1 MESISLYKES
11 RISTDTF
18 DKYKLTIFPSSYVNS
33 IVAYILKSFE
43 DLKSCLKFVPEE
55 NSQCRRYAEISREK
69 GDVMA
74 VSYRRFLYQN
84 IRRGLN
90 AMDDS
95 KSFMVFDQID
105 MAVTNAALDKLKG
118 EYDPDLDAATL
129 QFINDFA
136 EDISN
141 SKLVADLISDDQ
153 QPETS
158 GLPKYSR
165 KGSSP
170 TAMDS
175 FNTYITQLGSPRHL
189 LESLAV
195 AAANWEEQE
204 QRAAAD
210 IKSKSL
216 LMRQENEA
224 GSASSVD
231 KAPAPGDNAWEEEIA
246 AALMGG
252 GELSMPDLFQKYPAL
267 FNEIQKEQRSPSLGV
282 SEDDPRE
289 LLFDPADIPS
299 DEEDEDE
306 DTDFVFRILGAASPQ
321 ERQKLIASAAEEL
334 DDGLGSF
341 PRRAL
346 SDKFRQLTPPPPT
359 KGDRGGA
366 AAIRPDNVNVTSV
379 LTRLLRCRES
389 IASELAD
396 VAEAIRPL
404 VEEEMARFSS
414 LFGVRNSPPTLTFVG
429 PTQLSGSEQQALTPA
444 FAAIHSQRDQQSLYR
459 YIYDP
464 RSNSTL
470 QNREEMDDDDD
481 IVGTSAGGLAAT
493 PAAGGDDLAA
503 GAIEED
509 SGPKGWRVMVEDE
522 DQTKTGAAA
531 AMEKLRIMLLDPP
544 ANRPPPR
551 RGGRDG
557 RDNAGDNFG
566 EDNESRNPVNFG
578 DIPFADIGFFED
590 ILRSEADAVIR
601 MIGRIENVDDQQ
613 QYICLEAKFSCS
625 VEEFRRWIRAE
636 DAIAFMKR
644 ISTPANANATAE
656 GAEVPPSDAGSFDL
670 FDEGSSPFFGG
681 SIPLL

>member
-1 MESISLYKES
+1 
-11 RISTDTF
+11 
-18 DKYKLTIFPSSYVNS
+18 
-33 IVAYILKSFE
+33 
-43 DLKSCLKFVPEE
+43 
-55 NSQCRRYAEISREK
+55 
-69 GDVMA
+69 
-74 VSYRRFLYQN
+74 
-84 IRRGLN
+84 
-90 AMDDS
+90 MDDS

-204 QRAAAD
+204 QRTAAD

-216 LMRQENEA
+216 LMNQENKA

-231 KAPAPGDNAWEEEIA
+231 KAPPPGDNAWEEEIA

-267 FNEIQKEQRSPSLGV
+267 FNEIQKEQRRPFLGV

-299 DEEDEDE
+299 DDEDE
-306 DTDFVFRILGAASPQ
+306 DDEHTDFVFRILGAASPQ

-396 VAEAIRPL
+396 VAEVRPTFINTNSFYIHDSMKSYCQAIRPL

-444 FAAIHSQRDQQSLYR
+444 FAAIHLQGEQQSLFR
-459 YIYDP
+459 YIFDP

-470 QNREEMDDDDD
+470 QNRE
-481 IVGTSAGGLAAT
+481 V
-493 PAAGGDDLAA
+493 
-503 GAIEED
+503 
-509 SGPKGWRVMVEDE
+509 
-522 DQTKTGAAA
+522 
-531 AMEKLRIMLLDPP
+531 
-544 ANRPPPR
+544 
-551 RGGRDG
+551 
-557 RDNAGDNFG
+557 
-566 EDNESRNPVNFG
+566 
-578 DIPFADIGFFED
+578 
-590 ILRSEADAVIR
+590 RS
-601 MIGRIENVDDQQ
+601 
-613 QYICLEAKFSCS
+613 
-625 VEEFRRWIRAE
+625 
-636 DAIAFMKR
+636 
-644 ISTPANANATAE
+644 
-656 GAEVPPSDAGSFDL
+656 
-670 FDEGSSPFFGG
+670 
-681 SIPLL
+681 